1 MQWEIKVENKL
12 LFYVVKVRGHPGHR
26 SLSLESSESQ
36 LNWFLVV
43 EDGSKA
49 SKVSLLRSLLF
60 LRDTPMKQTK
70 SLFFH

>member
-26 SLSLESSESQ
+26 SLESSESQ

-49 SKVSLLRSLLF
+49 SKVSLLRSLLCV